1 MVTWSQVTN
10 GKNVEIE
17 YDPSIIDRNFIKNV
31 VIESASLQDLYVPN
45 QPIIQGEQVF
55 FSQNLISMTNLIFD
69 TAGLL
74 KKKGE
79 YKLAWHLLDYLF
91 NHFGGTWKQMLNNG
105 LYVHGGKLWIGV
117 CGLVWDW
124 ESRHNERLHKG
135 TPYHFLAQTLL
146 HIGDIDTGF
155 TLVFNAIE
163 EDKRTHSEVG
173 NPEGYKSAPAYMFVT
188 SVDNPNNSMY
198 HLISGRI
205 IRLQEYFIDYKNEL
219 NGNMNSI
226 DFDNEFLHEP
236 RLREVAFFFTYN
248 LDQLIKQEKMTKP
261 ELLQNDFSKLRILDF
276 VFNLCLIV
284 DKVLGRKYST
294 HSKDTIANNV
304 LGYCRDKLSLQEV
317 NPSKLKNNLNINFY
331 NEPDTVVPVLL
342 NYGLTYKGQP
352 ADKKMTALVLTWYLR
367 NIGGHTI
374 KGQQTLITDFPNIV
388 KQIMYA
394 LFIAIESL

>member
-1 MVTWSQVTN
+1 
-10 GKNVEIE
+10 
-17 YDPSIIDRNFIKNV
+17 
-31 VIESASLQDLYVPN
+31 
-45 QPIIQGEQVF
+45 
-55 FSQNLISMTNLIFD
+55 
-69 TAGLL
+69 
-74 KKKGE
+74 
-79 YKLAWHLLDYLF
+79 
-91 NHFGGTWKQMLNNG
+91 MLNNG